1 MLKEFN
7 ITLNVEDAYLS
18 YKSIRI
24 NLRRLFLNYY
34 VSSAT
39 LFYYDYN
46 LQIINPDNIISIK
59 GGASNLESVATL
71 TTRV

>member
-1 MLKEFN
+1 VLKEFN

-59 GGASNLESVATL
+59 GGASNLESVAL
-71 TTRV
+71 